1 MCQHQQRGGYLPES
15 CVSHGPVKMYPKDH
29 IRKVFIDV
37 IILLLILVIT
47 CFICGIQKICASQA
61 SV

>member
-1 MCQHQQRGGYLPES
+1 MCQHQQRGGYPPES
-15 CVSHGPVKMYPKDH
+15 CVNHDPVKMYPKDH

-47 CFICGIQKICASQA
+47 CFICVIQKICASRA